1 MTLLSPF
8 QALAEKW
15 LRAAEEWEVSG
26 FHVRAGACRLH
37 ADELTELLGKVVVTE
52 EMVKRALNVRVGA
65 FPVKTSINPATV
77 RAIIESALGV
87 TK

>member
-1 MTLLSPF
+1 MTLLSELHE
-8 QALAEKW
+8 LAERW
-15 LRAAEEWEVSG
+15 HRLSEG
-26 FHVRAGACRLH
+26 FHSPYSETC
-37 ADELTELLGKVVVTE
+37 ADELTELLGKVVVTD
-52 EMVKRALNVRVGA
+52 EMVKRALNVRVGT